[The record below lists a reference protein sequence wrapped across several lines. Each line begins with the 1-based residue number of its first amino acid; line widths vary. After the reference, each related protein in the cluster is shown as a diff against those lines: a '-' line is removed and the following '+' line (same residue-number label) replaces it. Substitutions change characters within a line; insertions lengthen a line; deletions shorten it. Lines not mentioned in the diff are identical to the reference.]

1 MGVPAVPPG
10 LDAIRLVAAAP
21 NGLGA
26 VRKRAWVMNT
36 APAARRLFGIPVHDV
51 TMDGVLAIAE
61 AAIARRR
68 RRLLIGVVNAAK
80 VVNMRR
86 DESLRQAVLSADVI
100 LADGMS
106 VVWAAR
112 LLGQRLPERVT
123 GIDLMIR
130 LLARG
135 NERGWRVFLL
145 GATDE
150 VLETVAAQLATTNP
164 NLRLVGWRNG
174 YYQPEEEA
182 AVARQIADARPD
194 MLFVA
199 MSSPKKEVFLG
210 RWAAEMGVPVCH
222 GVGGAF
228 DVLAGKVQRAPRGWQ
243 SLGMEWLYRVVQE
256 PRRMWKRYLVTNTIF
271 CGLLL
276 RELAGRLAFLNG

>member
-1 MGVPAVPPG
+1 
-10 LDAIRLVAAAP
+10 
-21 NGLGA
+21 
-26 VRKRAWVMNT
+26 MNT